1 MAAQP
6 TFGSLA
12 EYQAETES
20 FSTYVE
26 RVKIFFMANDVAE
39 DKQLP
44 VFLSVLGAKNF
55 TLLCNLLLP
64 DKPQTKTLI
73 LVSEVLKKHFEP
85 KPLVTAERFHFHR
98 QNQLSTESL
107 ADYVAELRRISAHC
121 DFGDHLNNA
130 LHDRLLC
137 GLRSEN
143 MQRRLLSMKDLTLQD
158 ALDTAQAMEAADKN
172 AKTLQGS
179 ESASVIQLSKSQSW
193 GGNSRKQTAT
203 QRSSASQ
210 KSPRCSPVIIVGKPT
225 IHHTLAVPWIPT
237 ATTVARRATSVRCAD
252 QISKVC
258 LRTVSQAQ
266 CLKGLTTLRL
276 LAPLLKRNCAYL
288 SLAHLQ
294 PNRAPS
300 SAQWLLKA

>member
-98 QNQLSTESL
+98 QNQLSTESV

-121 DFGDHLNNA
+121 DLVIT
-130 LHDRLLC
+130 
-137 GLRSEN
+137 ST
-143 MQRRLLSMKDLTLQD
+143 TLFTTD
-158 ALDTAQAMEAADKN
+158 YCVACA
-172 AKTLQGS
+172 AKTCNG
-179 ESASVIQLSKSQSW
+179 
-193 GGNSRKQTAT
+193 
-203 QRSSASQ
+203 
-210 KSPRCSPVIIVGKPT
+210 
-225 IHHTLAVPWIPT
+225 
-237 ATTVARRATSVRCAD
+237 
-252 QISKVC
+252 
-258 LRTVSQAQ
+258 
-266 CLKGLTTLRL
+266 
-276 LAPLLKRNCAYL
+276 AYC
-288 SLAHLQ
+288 
-294 PNRAPS
+294 P
-300 SAQWLLKA
+300 